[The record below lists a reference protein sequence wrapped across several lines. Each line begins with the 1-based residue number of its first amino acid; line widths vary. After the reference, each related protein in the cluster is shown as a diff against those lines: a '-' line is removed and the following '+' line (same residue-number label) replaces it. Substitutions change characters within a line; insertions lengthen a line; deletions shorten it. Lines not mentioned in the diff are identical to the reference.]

1 MEEKLLVNLK
11 ENSYNIFIK
20 NILKNIGEEIK
31 IYFGN
36 KIFIVTDENIAKLYL
51 DKVKII

>member
-20 NILKNIGEEIK
+20 KNILKNIGEEIK
-31 IYFGN
+31 KYILEIRF
-36 KIFIVTDENIAKLYL
+36 LL
-51 DKVKII
+51 